1 MVLTLMY
8 MRYSRAATNAEKAR
22 AKELIPIA
30 LDMLRNQ
37 EISHYVDPVQAEPRI
52 AALQLRDNLLADIH
66 SVSRRTRI
74 WEHVARVVEGNANV
88 RVNED
93 ETDAGDEV
101 RMWTWVG
108 EGGRQVAYEGQG
120 GRVVA

>member
-1 MVLTLMY
+1 MTLMY

-37 EISHYVDPVQAEPRI
+37 EIDAVQAEPRI
-52 AALQLRDNLLADIH
+52 AALQLRDNLLADVH

>member
-1 MVLTLMY
+1 MY

-22 AKELIPIA
+22 AKELIPVA

-37 EISHYVDPVQAEPRI
+37 EMDHHVDPTRADEPYI
-52 AALQLRDNLLADIH
+52 PSYQLRDSLLADEH

-88 RVNED
+88 RVNEV
-93 ETDAGDEV
+93 ETAAGDEARV
-101 RMWTWVG
+101 WTWVG
-108 EGGRQVAYEGQG
+108 EGGRHIAYEGEG

>member
-1 MVLTLMY
+1 MVLTIMY
-8 MRYSRAATNAEKAR
+8 MRYSRAAENAEKAR
-22 AKELIPIA
+22 AKQLIPVA

-37 EISHYVDPVQAEPRI
+37 EVQQASEPFI
-52 AALQLRDNLLADIH
+52 PSFQLRDSLLADEH

-88 RVNED
+88 RVNEG
-93 ETDAGDEV
+93 ETAAGDEA
-101 RMWTWVG
+101 RLWYWVG
-108 EGGRQVAYEGQG
+108 EGGHRRVDYEGEG